1 MFSSCLLPFAIQG
14 VVEKVLNKYV
24 GEIAML
30 DTGDI
35 VRWVYMIGKNPF
47 IK

>member
-1 MFSSCLLPFAIQG
+1 
-14 VVEKVLNKYV
+14 V